1 MQGIVKYQENGEQYL
16 FLQVKEGA
24 EEIRRLHDSLYQG
37 MLAAFKKDIPYVPH
51 MTVGKLSSAE
61 ELDTAWEQVKDMN
74 VVFQTEIKHITVEKI
89 GEKGESITEAEIP
102 LL

>member
-1 MQGIVKYQENGEQYL
+1 
-16 FLQVKEGA
+16 
-24 EEIRRLHDSLYQG
+24 
-37 MLAAFKKDIPYVPH
+37 
-51 MTVGKLSSAE
+51 MTVGKLSSSE